1 MNKSNILKMLMIGFG
16 IFLILT
22 VVQGIARKEEFVNAP
37 DYTQFIND
45 INQKNISEV
54 IIRENANGTKT
65 LSVHAK
71 SGETYKVLA
80 PRDQNL
86 VSELV
91 KNQVKIRT
99 VGDDEP
105 NFLSTLFFSWG
116 PTIAMIALLVWMTK
130 KNMGGKSNPFSF
142 GKSRAAKVKTN
153 VKFDDVV
160 GCDEAKEE
168 VKEVVDFLKSPDKFS
183 KLGGKI
189 PRGVLLTGPAGTGK
203 TMLAKAIAHEANVP
217 FFHTSGSSFVEMFVG
232 VGAARVRDM
241 FEAAKKEAPCI
252 LFIDEIDAMGGKRTG
267 GGAGNDEREQTL
279 NQLLVEMDG
288 IETNNGVIIVAAT
301 NRPDMLDPALLR
313 PGRLDRQVVVGLP
326 DVKGREQI
334 LKVHSRNVP
343 ISFHVDLSKIA
354 RGTPGF
360 SGAEL
365 ANLVNE
371 SALFAAR
378 KGRKFVEQDDFE
390 NAKDKIV
397 MGPERRSM
405 VMPEIEKKN
414 TAYHESG
421 HAVVAKLLENADP
434 VHKVTIIP
442 RGRALGVTMQLPEND
457 KYSHDQHYLKDRI
470 AVLMG
475 GRLAEEMFCGH
486 MTNGA
491 SNDIEV
497 ATDIAKKMVTRWGM
511 SKLGPVAFGEEN
523 NNGFLGN
530 SMSMSSLSQ
539 ETLREVD
546 LEIRKLITEQYNK
559 ARDLLDK
566 NRDKVEAMTQALI
579 EIETIDDWQIENIM
593 QGLPYNTKVTPSQML
608 KDDDK
613 GGNGKVDEDV
623 KEPNVEDLFKPQA

>member
-1 MNKSNILKMLMIGFG
+1 MNKSNMIKFFMISIG
-16 IFLILT
+16 IFLMFTIF
-22 VVQGIARKEEFVNAP
+22 QGVSKRQEYVNAP
-37 DYTQFIND
+37 DYTQFYND
-45 INQKNISEV
+45 INSKNISEV
-54 IIRENANGTKT
+54 LIKENANGTKT
-65 LSVHAK
+65 LNVRAK
-71 SGETYKVLA
+71 SGETYRVLA

-86 VSELV
+86 VQDLV
-91 KNQVKIRT
+91 KNQVKVRT
-99 VGDDEP
+99 VDDDEP
-105 NFLSTLFFSWG
+105 NFLSNLFYSWG
-116 PTIAMIALLVWMTK
+116 PTIAIIALMIWMTK

-153 VKFDDVV
+153 VKFEDVV

-217 FFHTSGSSFVEMFVG
+217 FFHTSGSAFVEMFVG

-343 ISFHVDLSKIA
+343 IAYHVDLSKIA

-365 ANLVNE
+365 SNLVNE
-371 SALFAAR
+371 AALFAAR

-390 NAKDKIV
+390 DAKDKIV
-397 MGPERRSM
+397 MGPARSSM

-421 HAVVAKLLENADP
+421 HAVVAKLLKNADP

-457 KYSHDQHYLKDRI
+457 RYSHDQHYLKDRI

-475 GRLAEEMFCGH
+475 GRLAEEIFCSH

-523 NNGFLGN
+523 TNGFLGG
-530 SMSMSSLSQ
+530 SMNMTGLSQ

-546 LEIRKLITEQYNK
+546 LEIRGIITEQFDL
-559 ARDLLDK
+559 ARQLLID

-579 EIETIDDWQIENIM
+579 EVETIDDWQIENIM
-593 QGLPYNTKVTPSQML
+593 QGLPYNSKITPSQML
-608 KDDDK
+608 KDDDQSGSDK
-613 GGNGKVDEDV
+613 NEEV
-623 KEPNVEDLFKPQA
+623 KEPNVGDLFKPQA

>member
-1 MNKSNILKMLMIGFG
+1 MIGLG
-16 IFLILT
+16 LFLIFT
-22 VVQGIARKEEFVNAP
+22 VIQGVSRKEEFVNAP
-37 DYTQFIND
+37 DYTQFVND
-45 INQKNISEV
+45 VKSKNITEV
-54 IIRENANGTKT
+54 YIRENENGTRT
-65 LSVHAK
+65 LNVRAK

-86 VSELV
+86 IQDLV
-91 KNQVKIRT
+91 QNQVKVKTI
-99 VGDDEP
+99 GDDQP
-105 NFLSTLFFSWG
+105 DFFTKFFYSWG
-116 PTIAMIALLVWMTK
+116 PTLVIVALLIWMTK
-130 KNMGGKSNPFSF
+130 KNMGGKGNPFSF
-142 GKSRAAKVKTN
+142 GKSRATKVKTN

-343 ISFHVDLSKIA
+343 IAYHVDLSKIA

-421 HAVVAKLLENADP
+421 HAVVAKLLKNSDP

-457 KYSHDQHYLKDRI
+457 KYSHDQHYLLDRI

-475 GRLAEEMFCGH
+475 GRIAEELFCAH

-511 SKLGPVAFGEEN
+511 SDLGPIAYGEEN
-523 NNGFLGN
+523 NNGFLGG
-530 SMSMSSLSQ
+530 SMNMNSLSQ

-546 LEIRKLITEQYNK
+546 LEIRKIVKEQYQIAK
-559 ARDLLDK
+559 DLLDK

-579 EIETIDDWQIENIM
+579 EVETIDDWQIENIM
-593 QGLPYNTKVTPSQML
+593 QGVHYNAKIASPSVV
-608 KDDDK
+608 KDDGE
-613 GGNGKVDEDV
+613 GGGSVEES